1 MWRHQTS
8 SMSSSSLRHTLLLQH
23 DAPNYV
29 TPEPW
34 IWAESHERLTSGVHL
49 HLKVLRIVAPS
60 SEWLRNMAT
69 NAPRKVCGRANCA
82 VFGCKNRS
90 STSEKNEVHFFRF
103 PKDQS
108 RWGVGTNNKLLVA
121 NYRKFMSVGQMF
133 TWYPVA
139 GGTRTVHSTAAG
151 YRSMFIFI
159 SKADMTINNFIPDP
173 IAINR
178 IQSG

>member
-1 MWRHQTS
+1 MTPITRGIALYMGNIGAWLSPKKLTNPTPGVISHHMWRHQTS

-34 IWAESHERLTSGVHL
+34 IWAESHKRLTWGVHL

-69 NAPRKVCGRANCA
+69 NAPRKLCGRANCA

-108 RWGVGTNNKLLVA
+108 RWVVGTNNKLLVA
-121 NYRKFMSVGQMF
+121 KL
-133 TWYPVA
+133 
-139 GGTRTVHSTAAG
+139 
-151 YRSMFIFI
+151 
-159 SKADMTINNFIPDP
+159 
-173 IAINR
+173 
-178 IQSG
+178 